1 MEKKYK
7 YAQLMTKLKKATY
20 NEYYYEAIFIE
31 YAILEERTRSM
42 LEHAKV
48 FKDIDKCTL
57 NVKLNKLKSNKIFQD
72 KYIQKHLTK
81 ELLDEIYDWKN
92 QRNKLMHDI
101 IKTDYDNEKV
111 KTLALNGECLAKK
124 LNNKSN
130 LINNYFDKKYEK

>member
-1 MEKKYK
+1 
-7 YAQLMTKLKKATY
+7 
-20 NEYYYEAIFIE
+20 
-31 YAILEERTRSM
+31 M

-124 LNNKSN
+124 LNNKSK